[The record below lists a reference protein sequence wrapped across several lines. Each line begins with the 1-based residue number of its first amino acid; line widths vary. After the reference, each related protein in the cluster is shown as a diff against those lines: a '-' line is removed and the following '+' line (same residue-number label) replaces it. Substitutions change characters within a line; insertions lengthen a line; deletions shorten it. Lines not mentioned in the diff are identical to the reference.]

1 MLIQYAM
8 QPRCSD
14 ITDRRLV
21 TGRRMLLT
29 GATALAFG
37 AGTRAAWV
45 EKLNVSPGVPLA
57 GEAPT
62 PLDKITSYNNYY
74 EFG

>member
-8 QPRCSD
+8 QPRSSD

-37 AGTRAAWV
+37 AARGQ
-45 EKLNVSPGVPLA
+45 PGL
-57 GEAPT
+57 
-62 PLDKITSYNNYY
+62 KS
-74 EFG
+74 